1 METEEIDFESPPP
14 LILINFTRKN
24 ILNELSCL
32 HFIYYFF
39 SYVATNASVEPL
51 TEDFVTQFTVV
62 VLTNSSLEEQLR
74 IAEITRKHNIA
85 LIIASTPGLFAQV
98 FTDFG
103 AKFRVFDTNGEQPLS
118 CMMYVLFI
126 TKIFI

>member
-1 METEEIDFESPPP
+1 MDTEEIDFESP
-14 LILINFTRKN
+14 LIMINFTRKN

-62 VLTNSSLEEQLR
+62 VLTNSSLEEQLC

>member
-1 METEEIDFESPPP
+1 M
-14 LILINFTRKN
+14 
-24 ILNELSCL
+24 NELSCL

>member
-1 METEEIDFESPPP
+1 METEEIDFESP
-14 LILINFTRKN
+14 LIMINFTRKN

>member
-1 METEEIDFESPPP
+1 MSKIDFESPP

>member
-1 METEEIDFESPPP
+1 METEEIDFESP
-14 LILINFTRKN
+14 LIMINFTRKN

-118 CMMYVLFI
+118 CMMYVLFV

>member
-1 METEEIDFESPPP
+1 MPLCLY
-14 LILINFTRKN
+14 LILTFSREN
-24 ILNELSCL
+24 ICNLLFVYIFL
-32 HFIYYFF
+32 YIFF

>member
-1 METEEIDFESPPP
+1 M
-14 LILINFTRKN
+14 INFTRKN

-126 TKIFI
+126 TKIFM

>member
-1 METEEIDFESPPP
+1 MDTEEIDFESP
-14 LILINFTRKN
+14 LILINFTRNN

>member
-1 METEEIDFESPPP
+1 METEEIDFESP

>member
-1 METEEIDFESPPP
+1 MDTEEIDFESP
-14 LILINFTRKN
+14 LIMINFTRKN

>member
-1 METEEIDFESPPP
+1 METEEIDFESP
-14 LILINFTRKN
+14 LIMINFTRKN

-118 CMMYVLFI
+118 CMMYVLFT

>member
-1 METEEIDFESPPP
+1 METEEIDFESP
-14 LILINFTRKN
+14 LIMINFTRKN

-126 TKIFI
+126 TKIFM